1 MLVLAVMVP
10 AMLVPMAAACAVLCI
25 CILLYRPALLP
36 PTDAIT
42 LYRSI
47 MMALTCI
54 SILAVDFHAFPRR
67 FCKAEEGGIGLM
79 DLGVSSFMFSSA
91 LVSRLARSPPPSTP
105 SAQAAEPS
113 TSNTASFIR
122 TVLPLYALGF
132 VRFATVSAADYQAH
146 VSEYGVHWNFFLTMA
161 VVTTVMRLLPIRQHH
176 ALPVALALAL
186 LHQAALLLGARDYI
200 LHAPRT
206 HGFFSANR
214 EGIIGS
220 LGYMSIYLSS
230 VAIGA
235 RCFALPP
242 PDRMRLLFGV
252 AAGSAAAY
260 AVCTRGLGMEASRR
274 LMNLPYMLL
283 SVAANCFGLALCI
296 MCTYQQQPRSPSPS
310 RIHSTHESSISQLIS
325 QHQLLFFL
333 LCNLATGNSHLHIH
347 YQTTQ
352 FFSPKTTAGRQ
363 RTFCSHIA
371 LIPPPLS
378 LPSGAVNL
386 SLRTLAVTPAA
397 SICIVVAYMYLP
409 RPPLLLI
416 RNCFYP
422 PCRLVCV
429 AATASLAPLLKK
441 LLHSASK

>member
-1 MLVLAVMVP
+1 VLVLAVMVP
-10 AMLVPMAAACAVLCI
+10 AMLVPMAAASTALCT
-25 CILLYRPALLP
+25 CILLFRPAMLP

-105 SAQAAEPS
+105 STPPAQAAS
-113 TSNTASFIR
+113 STTSNTASFIR
-122 TVLPLYALGF
+122 TVLPLYALGL
-132 VRFATVSAADYQAH
+132 VRFATVTAADYQAH

-161 VVTTVMRLLPIRQHH
+161 VVTTLMRLLPIRQHH
-176 ALPVALALAL
+176 ALPVAIALAL

-200 LHAPRT
+200 LHAPRS

-242 PDRMRLLFGV
+242 PDRMRLLFGI
-252 AAGSAAAY
+252 AAASAAAY
-260 AVCTRGLGMEASRR
+260 AVCTRGLGMEVSRR
-274 LMNLPYMLL
+274 LMNLPYLLL

-296 MCTYQQQPRSPSPS
+296 MCTYQQQQQQQRSSSPS
-310 RIHSTHESSISQLIS
+310 RIHSAHGSSISQLIS

-333 LCNLATGNSHLHIH
+333 LCNLATGNPHLHIH
-347 YQTTQ
+347 NQTTQ
-352 FFSPKTTAGRQ
+352 LFFAKSNRWPSTNMPQPCCTHSP
-363 RTFCSHIA
+363 S
-371 LIPPPLS
+371 LS
-378 LPSGAVNL
+378 PQVPSISPFAPLPS
-386 SLRTLAVTPAA
+386 R
-397 SICIVVAYMYLP
+397 
-409 RPPLLLI
+409 LLH
-416 RNCFYP
+416 P
-422 PCRLVCV
+422 S
-429 AATASLAPLLKK
+429 ASL
-441 LLHSASK
+441 